1 MGVRCCARVVRR
13 GPGYPPCGRQGDV
26 TGTVSAPVA
35 SPHTKSGDVMTS
47 FDLVYAG
54 RNISSNSWSKELAL
68 LRHEVGQVEVPH
80 AVPPLQQRAEREE
93 VAFAS
98 GSSYVSARG
107 NPP

>member
-1 MGVRCCARVVRR
+1 MPRR
-13 GPGYPPCGRQGDV
+13 IPCLHRGFDYPPCGRQSDV
-26 TGTVSAPVA
+26 TGAVSTPVT
-35 SPHTKSGDVMTS
+35 SPDRVCAGSDDGSG
-47 FDLVYAG
+47 
-54 RNISSNSWSKELAL
+54 SWSKELAL